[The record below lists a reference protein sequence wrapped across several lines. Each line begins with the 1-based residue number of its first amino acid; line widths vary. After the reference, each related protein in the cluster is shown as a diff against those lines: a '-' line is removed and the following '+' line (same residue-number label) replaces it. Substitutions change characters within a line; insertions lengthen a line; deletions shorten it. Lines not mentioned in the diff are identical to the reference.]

1 MDNDI
6 DNIYGKKD
14 TQVERIDWY
23 SLRNTR
29 ILAFEQE
36 CQIDWQPR
44 WIDRIDWY
52 SLRNTRRLASK

>member
-1 MDNDI
+1 MNDLIHENMDSDI

-29 ILAFEQE
+29 ILAFE
-36 CQIDWQPR
+36 
-44 WIDRIDWY
+44 
-52 SLRNTRRLASK
+52 